1 LIDLILHHYD
11 FSNYSEKVRLALGY
25 KELAWG
31 SVTIPPTVPK
41 PDLTPLTG
49 GYRRTP
55 ILQVGADIYC
65 DTALIL
71 RELERR
77 FPTPTLYPMAYAA
90 EGNMIAY
97 WAENQL
103 FRPMS
108 LYVSGSNLDVLP
120 KNLQADRSQMW
131 GLPIPS
137 DETVRRAAKRNAP
150 AVRVQIRWIEDL
162 LSDGRDWIAGPAVT
176 VADLA
181 VYHALWFLT
190 ARTDRLG
197 FELDGCIRI
206 REWRARVQA
215 FGNGAATGMSSNG
228 ALDVAA
234 SSQPA
239 NPLPSE
245 HFEEDPPLGSEVCVR
260 AADYGCDPVEG
271 KLVQL
276 DRDQMAIL
284 RDDPVVGNVVVHF
297 PKLGYDL
304 RTV

>member
-1 LIDLILHHYD
+1 M
-11 FSNYSEKVRLALGY
+11 
-25 KELAWG
+25 
-31 SVTIPPTVPK
+31 TIPPTVPK
-41 PDLTPLTG
+41 PNLTPLTG

-55 ILQVGADIYC
+55 VLQVGADIYC

-77 FPTPTLYPMAYAA
+77 FPQPTLCPAAHMAEA
-90 EGNMIAY
+90 NMIAY

-120 KNLQADRSQMW
+120 KNLQADRSQMR
-131 GLPIPS
+131 GLAIPS

-176 VADLA
+176 AADLA

-197 FELDGCIRI
+197 FELDGYTRI
-206 REWRARVQA
+206 GEWRARVQA
-215 FGNGAATGMSSNG
+215 FGNGTATEMSPSE
-228 ALDVAA
+228 ALALAAA
-234 SSQPA
+234 SQLA
-239 NPLPSE
+239 DPLPSDP
-245 HFEEDPPLGSEVCVR
+245 FEEDPPLGSEVRVR
-260 AADYGCDPVEG
+260 AADYGRDPVEG
-271 KLVQL
+271 ELVQL
-276 DRDQMAIL
+276 DRERMAIL
-284 RDDPVVGNVVVHF
+284 RDEPGVGAIVVHF
-297 PKLGYDL
+297 PRLEYDL
-304 RTV
+304 RQKKYNYKPER